1 MPTPF
6 MLAAGDAIR
15 KKTRQ
20 RIEVESA
27 STWGVV
33 VVVGKNLVGAELK
46 LGLGVHEAL
55 R

>member
-1 MPTPF
+1 MPTPS
-6 MLAAGDAIR
+6 MLRAGDAMR
-15 KKTRQ
+15 KRQ
-20 RIEVESA
+20 RATEVESDRP
-27 STWGVV
+27 WGAV